1 MDLTLLL
8 HFFMCMTVINIIIY
22 FINLILIKR
31 YKKTF
36 LGLHVRLLKLDKKQE
51 DELDLIALRL
61 LGRYKILI
69 VVFNIVPLM
78 ALHLLTS

>member
-1 MDLTLLL
+1 MDLTLLM

-51 DELDLIALRL
+51 DDIDILALIMLKRYKIFIIFFNIAPLIAL
-61 LGRYKILI
+61 Y
-69 VVFNIVPLM
+69 LM
-78 ALHLLTS
+78 TL